1 MILSAMARSARLF
14 SRKIIFILI
23 LGTLGAVFSAFTISE
38 ELLAGPDRQPEA
50 RLVTKS
56 DSSEFRILT
65 YNLYLRTPNLF
76 FWNKQKRRT
85 ELLPVVLGGF
95 DVLILE
101 EVFSDK
107 YRNQLV
113 EELVEAYPYVSEMLG
128 EDKGLKQDG
137 GVIMLS
143 RWPIVAQDQILYGD
157 ACAGADCLATKG
169 AIYLK
174 INKQGRM
181 IHVAGTHTQAS
192 AEHRP
197 VRAQQFQI
205 MSDWL
210 AQKDIPETE
219 YLFISGDLNVDKFS
233 GSESGEY
240 QEMMGIL
247 DATLPD
253 SDLKTGHEASYSP
266 DNQFVKQTEGE
277 YLDYVLISNSH
288 LQPLSAYN
296 RVWKWQADGL
306 DLSDHYAV
314 EGGFVLGE

>member
-1 MILSAMARSARLF
+1 MARSARFL
-14 SRKIIFILI
+14 SRKILVLLL
-23 LGTLGAVFSAFTISE
+23 LGGIGGIFSAFTISE
-38 ELLAGPDRQPEA
+38 ELLVGAGNESAVKGEA
-50 RLVTKS
+50 LS

-65 YNLYLRTPNLF
+65 YNLYMRTPNLF

-85 ELLPVVLGGF
+85 ELLPAVLGGF

-107 YRNQLV
+107 YREQLV
-113 EELVEAYPYVSEMLG
+113 VELAEAYPYVSKMLG

-169 AIYLK
+169 AIYLQ

-210 AQKDIPETE
+210 AEKDIPATE
-219 YLFISGDLNVDKFS
+219 HLFISGDLNVDKFS

-240 QEMMGIL
+240 QEMMAIL

-253 SDLKTGHEASYSP
+253 SDLETGHEASYSP
-266 DNQFVKQTEGE
+266 DNQFVKQAKGE

-314 EGGFVLGE
+314 EGVFVLGVRR